1 VGVFQTIARR
11 ARGLLAPLV
20 SGPGGRGWLTIVR
33 EPNTGDW
40 QKNNE
45 LVLESPLAS
54 TAVYAC
60 VSMIAADVGKLELR
74 LMALD
79 EPGVWSETTN
89 PAYSPVLREPNRYQ
103 LTGPFIEQWILSKLI
118 HGNAYVLKQRD
129 ARGVVAALYVLDA
142 SRVTPLLT
150 PDGAVYYQLERNDLA
165 GVADETP
172 LVVPGREI
180 IHDPYICLFHPLIG
194 VSPLYACGLQAMQ
207 GQTIQQQSSRFF
219 ANGANPGGVLTAP
232 GQITKEQALELKKQ
246 WEDYVGGANQGRIAI
261 LDRGLEYK
269 PLAMS
274 AVDAQLIDQLKF
286 SAEQVCAAFHVP
298 PFLANMGPAPPYG
311 GVEPLVQQYYN
322 QCLQSLMTK
331 LERALDKGLELG
343 TALGTELAV
352 EDLFL
357 LDTET
362 RTKAA
367 HDTIAGGVLSPNE
380 ARRRYFALGPVAGG
394 ASPYMQQQWYSL
406 EALAARDAAPPTTP
420 APPAPPPPDPNA
432 EIVATMA
439 AIRTAAVREGLYA
452 A

>member
-1 VGVFQTIARR
+1 
-11 ARGLLAPLV
+11 
-20 SGPGGRGWLTIVR
+20 
-33 EPNTGDW
+33 
-40 QKNNE
+40 
-45 LVLESPLAS
+45 
-54 TAVYAC
+54 
-60 VSMIAADVGKLELR
+60 
-74 LMALD
+74 
-79 EPGVWSETTN
+79 
-89 PAYSPVLREPNRYQ
+89 
-103 LTGPFIEQWILSKLI
+103 
-118 HGNAYVLKQRD
+118 LKW
-129 ARGVVAALYVLDA
+129 
-142 SRVTPLLT
+142 T
-150 PDGAVYYQLERNDLA
+150 
-165 GVADETP
+165 
-172 LVVPGREI
+172 
-180 IHDPYICLFHPLIG
+180 
-194 VSPLYACGLQAMQ
+194 
-207 GQTIQQQSSRFF
+207 
-219 ANGANPGGVLTAP
+219 
-232 GQITKEQALELKKQ
+232 
-246 WEDYVGGANQGRIAI
+246 
-261 LDRGLEYK
+261 
-269 PLAMS
+269 
-274 AVDAQLIDQLKF
+274 
-286 SAEQVCAAFHVP
+286 AEQICAAFHVP

-311 GVEPLVQQYYN
+311 GVTPLVQQYYN

-439 AIRTAAVREGLYA
+439 AIRTAALREGLFYA